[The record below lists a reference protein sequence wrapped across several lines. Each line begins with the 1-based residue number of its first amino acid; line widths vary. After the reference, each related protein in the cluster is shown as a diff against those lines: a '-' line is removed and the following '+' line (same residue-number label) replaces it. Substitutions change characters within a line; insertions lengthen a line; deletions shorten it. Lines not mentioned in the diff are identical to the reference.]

1 MAERDLD
8 RAMSFEGI
16 AVPVAALE
24 EAELFQG
31 LGPAELQTVAA
42 AMRFRSFKAGELVC
56 REGEQGESM
65 FVIVAGLVDL
75 LRSLA
80 EMPDVRSRSIFDEGR
95 LVGKLRAGEVVGTGS
110 LLTGE
115 PRSATAKAAVDSDL
129 LELGQEDFRALIG
142 KFPQLLENLTR
153 ILTRRLAEATAGQA
167 RARPRGESVALI
179 VGASAEAR
187 VPEMIEATSSGSPG
201 AVASLDARGG
211 ATDALG
217 QLDGALRSNATAV
230 VIAAL
235 DDDEL
240 PQLIQ
245 QVDRSVAVVGDPGE
259 GARLGTVAATQ
270 AIAGQQVEA
279 ILVSGLSAA
288 AVAPERG
295 PSDAVRVVRAFA
307 QDGGS
312 LSFVGRHVART
323 KLGLA
328 LGAGGAKGYAHVGA
342 LHALE
347 EAGYAIDYVSGSSI
361 GAIIGTW
368 IAFGMDAG
376 EIESAMRETFTPET
390 VAETLKI
397 SLSGQASGLDSM
409 VQILREITAGRTFD
423 DTTIPLAIMTADLTK
438 REAAPLREGP
448 LDEALIAATA
458 LAGVFPPHELG
469 GHRLVDGLAIDP
481 VPTAAVI
488 EDGADVTVSINL
500 IPRETLEAWPGQE
513 PPEAKERRRR
523 PGMLDTLLEVMD
535 LAQLDTSER
544 GTDMADVPVT
554 PRFGPGSWKD
564 FELADLYLA
573 AGREAM
579 ELELPALRARAEP
592 QFAQLTTTG

>member
-1 MAERDLD
+1 MERDLD

-31 LGPAELQTVAA
+31 LGPAELQSVAA
-42 AMRFRSFKAGELVC
+42 AMRFRSFRAGELIC
-56 REGEQGESM
+56 REGERGESM
-65 FVIVAGLVDL
+65 FVIVDGLVDL

-80 EMPDVRSRSIFDEGR
+80 EMPEVRTRSIFDEGR
-95 LVGKLRAGEVVGTGS
+95 LVGKLRAGDVVGTGS
-110 LLTGE
+110 LITGE

-142 KFPQLLENLTR
+142 RFPQLLENLTR
-153 ILTRRLAEATAGQA
+153 ILTHRLAEATAGQA

-179 VGASAEAR
+179 VGASVAAR
-187 VPEMIEATSSGSPG
+187 VPEIIEATSSASPG
-201 AVASLDARGG
+201 GVASLDARG
-211 ATDALG
+211 AMTDALG

-240 PQLIQ
+240 PHLMQ
-245 QVDRSVAVVGDPGE
+245 QMDRSVAVVGEPGE
-259 GARLGTVAATQ
+259 GARLGTLAATQ

-279 ILVSGLSAA
+279 ILASGLSPE
-288 AVAPERG
+288 AVAPARG
-295 PSDAVRVVRAFA
+295 PADAVCVVRSLPQDDAFV
-307 QDGGS
+307 
-312 LSFVGRHVART
+312 SFVGRHLART

-328 LGAGGAKGYAHVGA
+328 LGAGGAKGWAHVGA
-342 LHALE
+342 LQVLE
-347 EAGYAIDYVSGSSI
+347 DAGYAIDFVSGSSI

-368 IAFGMDAG
+368 IALGMDAA
-376 EIESAMRETFTPET
+376 EIESSMRDTFTPET

-397 SLSGQASGLDSM
+397 SLSGQASGLDTM
-409 VQILREITAGRTFD
+409 VQILKEITAGRTFED
-423 DTTIPLAIMTADLTK
+423 CEIPLAIMAADLTE
-438 REAAPLREGP
+438 REPAPMREGP
-448 LDEALIAATA
+448 LVEALIAATA

-500 IPRETLEAWPGQE
+500 IPRETLDAWPGQE
-513 PPEAKERRRR
+513 PPEPKERRRR

-535 LAQLDTSER
+535 LSQLDTSER
-544 GTDMADVPVT
+544 GTNLADVPVT

-564 FELADLYLA
+564 FHLADLYLA

-592 QFAQLTTTG
+592 QFAQLTTTR